1 MPIKSASKIDNYAYC
16 PIRSLSA
23 NNCLIYQE
31 RSPAVRPPF
40 LVFGYKNFMIKQVD
54 STNRSSIH
62 SSKTA
67 THAHVHDE
75 ESLRQIVNRL
85 SRIEGHV
92 RGIKTM
98 VREHRPC
105 PEVLNQIA
113 AVKGAISSVA
123 KIILEDHL
131 EECLVR
137 AADRGNL
144 EVEIKELK
152 DALNRFLP

>member
-1 MPIKSASKIDNYAYC
+1 MTNKVDYSQ
-16 PIRSLSA
+16 RSTINPSQ
-23 NNCLIYQE
+23 N
-31 RSPAVRPPF
+31 S
-40 LVFGYKNFMIKQVD
+40 
-54 STNRSSIH
+54 STISHHI
-62 SSKTA
+62 
-67 THAHVHDE
+67 HDE
-75 ESLRQIVNRL
+75 VSLRQITNRL

-98 VREHRPC
+98 VNEHRPC

-137 AADRGNL
+137 AVKQGNL
-144 EVEIKELK
+144 EAEIKELK
-152 DALNRFLP
+152 EALNRFIP

>member
-1 MPIKSASKIDNYAYC
+1 MIDQSTPPRNTK
-16 PIRSLSA
+16 LSTSD
-23 NNCLIYQE
+23 I
-31 RSPAVRPPF
+31 SPH
-40 LVFGYKNFMIKQVD
+40 
-54 STNRSSIH
+54 IH
-62 SSKTA
+62 E
-67 THAHVHDE
+67 E
-75 ESLRQIVNRL
+75 ESLRQIINRL

-98 VREHRPC
+98 VTENRPC

-131 EECLVR
+131 EECLIR
-137 AADRGNL
+137 AADQGNL
-144 EVEIKELK
+144 EAEIKELK

>member
-1 MPIKSASKIDNYAYC
+1 MTNKVDYSQ
-16 PIRSLSA
+16 RSTI
-23 NNCLIYQE
+23 N
-31 RSPAVRPPF
+31 
-40 LVFGYKNFMIKQVD
+40 
-54 STNRSSIH
+54 
-62 SSKTA
+62 SSKNSSNISK
-67 THAHVHDE
+67 HVHDQ
-75 ESLRQIVNRL
+75 ESLRQITNRL

-98 VREHRPC
+98 VNEHRPC

-137 AADRGNL
+137 AVDQGNL
-144 EVEIKELK
+144 EAEIKELK
-152 DALNRFLP
+152 EALNRFIP

>member
-1 MPIKSASKIDNYAYC
+1 MIDRSRSRRTIADNSAV
-16 PIRSLSA
+16 
-23 NNCLIYQE
+23 
-31 RSPAVRPPF
+31 SP
-40 LVFGYKNFMIKQVD
+40 
-54 STNRSSIH
+54 
-62 SSKTA
+62 
-67 THAHVHDE
+67 HVHDE
-75 ESLRQIVNRL
+75 ESMRQIVNRL

-98 VREHRPC
+98 VTENRPC

-131 EECLVR
+131 EECLIR
-137 AADRGNL
+137 AVDRGNL
-144 EVEIKELK
+144 EAEIKELK

>member
-1 MPIKSASKIDNYAYC
+1 MTEQSSSSRKTTLDNPKAS
-16 PIRSLSA
+16 P
-23 NNCLIYQE
+23 
-31 RSPAVRPPF
+31 
-40 LVFGYKNFMIKQVD
+40 
-54 STNRSSIH
+54 
-62 SSKTA
+62 
-67 THAHVHDE
+67 HVHDE
-75 ESLRQIVNRL
+75 ESSKQIINRL

-98 VREHRPC
+98 VRENRPC

-113 AVKGAISSVA
+113 AIKGAISGVA

-131 EECLVR
+131 EECLIR

-144 EVEIKELK
+144 ETEIEELK